1 MDYSSDSKVPPG
13 MEFPSAMNS
22 DASNTPLGFSD
33 PNSVPETALFS
44 FNPLVY
50 LYFMLSFFFVPY
62 VLYRYIAQKYNW
74 EINTKTMAR
83 HWSDTMLGCSY
94 GVILFVFGNYSRCF
108 SWITVISFYPML
120 FGYGMIAELPFTKT
134 SLPNIRNWPM
144 GMWVVFLTALAI
156 ILAFAAFHIY
166 YAATL
171 TLPFVAYYVCAL
183 IIPIFFFILANLIIK
198 ENNQNWI
205 RTKYHE
211 KFVLP
216 KLAKKKT
223 TPENSTNGEKTEQEE
238 GGEATTSNDQQQ
250 QQQQNDI
257 EANHQVNNP
266 YTNQIALHLHHWQ
279 IFYMLAF
286 FTRFT
291 HPVSQVASGLVLASY
306 MQGIC
311 AYGYDG
317 LVNDN

>member
-1 MDYSSDSKVPPG
+1 MDFPP
-13 MEFPSAMNS
+13 AMNS
-22 DASNTPLGFSD
+22 DASGTPLEFSN
-33 PNSVPETALFS
+33 PTTVSETALFS
-44 FNPLVY
+44 YNPLVY

-62 VLYRYIAQKYNW
+62 PLYRYIAFKYNW
-74 EINTKTMAR
+74 EINPKTMAR

-94 GVILFVFGNYSRCF
+94 GVILFIFGNYSRSF

-120 FGYGMIAELPFTKT
+120 FGYGWIAELPFTKT

-144 GMWVVFLTALAI
+144 GMWVVFLTALGI
-156 ILAFAAFHIY
+156 ILCFAAFHIY
-166 YAATL
+166 YAARL

-183 IIPIFFFILANLIIK
+183 IIPIFFFVLANFIIK
-198 ENNQNWI
+198 ENNNNWL
-205 RTKYHE
+205 RTYYHQR
-211 KFVLP
+211 FILP
-216 KLAKKKT
+216 KLNKKKDNV
-223 TPENSTNGEKTEQEE
+223 PGKDEKTEQED
-238 GGEATTSNDQQQ
+238 GEENNNGDASTSDQQQ
-250 QQQQNDI
+250 QNNNNDL
-257 EANHQVNNP
+257 EANQTIYNP
-266 YTNQIALHLHHWQ
+266 YTNRISLHLHHWQ

-317 LVNDN
+317 LVNDD